1 MISKICGCVQSLL
14 HTDLYNSSHRF
25 VPSANWSLR
34 VCFWPNACFW
44 CPGLHRSLFQ
54 WIVRVSSK
62 FNTRRTFVDLLINSL
77 LLWSPSTGPLIVR
90 MYCNCFK
97 RIDCQKGTF
106 YIEIQVFMY
115 KQIIWVFI
123 FYTSSRHDPCE
134 NVEFLWLVPWTK
146 GVKGGSTGFHV
157 SYSEIVNTSK
167 SVAKSE

>member
-14 HTDLYNSSHRF
+14 HTDLYNSSPRF

-77 LLWSPSTGPLIVR
+77 LLWSPTTGPLIV
-90 MYCNCFK
+90 CTATVSKELIVKKEHFILK
-97 RIDCQKGTF
+97 
-106 YIEIQVFMY
+106 Y
-115 KQIIWVFI
+115 KSSCTNKSSGFS
-123 FYTSSRHDPCE
+123 FYTRLLDLTP
-134 NVEFLWLVPWTK
+134 
-146 GVKGGSTGFHV
+146 VKMWNFSDWSPELRG
-157 SYSEIVNTSK
+157 
-167 SVAKSE
+167 